1 MEAVVKNK
9 NRIRLVMRKSPKEE
23 RSEEQR
29 ASRRL
34 RHKIKRRQGP
44 LD

>member
-1 MEAVVKNK
+1 MEAVVKYK
-9 NRIRLVMRKSPKEE
+9 KRRSLVMRKSLKEE

-29 ASRRL
+29 TSRRL